1 MRRFLLAL
9 PFTMALLA
17 GGLRAEEQHG
27 ATAPAIEP
35 AEPAV
40 TDYCANFADRAND
53 ARTAW
58 QMDNLKKIEAEI
70 DAKIAALETRQS
82 ELQQWIGKREAM
94 LKAAAKELVDIYAKM
109 DPEAAAKQLAELDTA
124 TATSV
129 IRQLSP
135 RGASAILNVM
145 DAKQAA
151 RLAKAIANAT
161 VHPKKDNG
169 S

>member
-1 MRRFLLAL
+1 
-9 PFTMALLA
+9 
-17 GGLRAEEQHG
+17 
-27 ATAPAIEP
+27 
-35 AEPAV
+35 
-40 TDYCANFADRAND
+40 
-53 ARTAW
+53 
-58 QMDNLKKIEAEI
+58 MDNLKKIEAEI
-70 DAKIAALETRQS
+70 DVKIVALETRQS

-109 DPEAAAKQLAELDTA
+109 DPEAAAKQLAELDTT

-145 DAKQAA
+145 EAKQAA

-161 VHPKKDNG
+161 LQPKKEGG

>member
-1 MRRFLLAL
+1 MMRGLVVALLLAA
-9 PFTMALLA
+9 TVN
-17 GGLRAEEQHG
+17 GLHAEEING
-27 ATAPAIEP
+27 TPVATPQEPEPAI
-35 AEPAV
+35 

-58 QMDNLKKIEAEI
+58 QTENLKKIEAEI
-70 DAKIAALETRQS
+70 DVKLVALEARQS
-82 ELQQWIGKREAM
+82 ELQQWISKREAM

-109 DPEAAAKQLAELDTA
+109 DPEAAAKQLAELDTT

-145 DAKQAA
+145 EAKQAA

-161 VHPKKDNG
+161 LQPKKEDG
-169 S
+169 T